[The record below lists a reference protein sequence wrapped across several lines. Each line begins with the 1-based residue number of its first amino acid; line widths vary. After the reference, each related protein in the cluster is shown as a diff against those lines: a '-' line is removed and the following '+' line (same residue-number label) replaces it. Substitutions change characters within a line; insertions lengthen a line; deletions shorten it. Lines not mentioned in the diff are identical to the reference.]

1 MNRSEETALINAMP
15 SREAWHAHL
24 VRDMGAGGLFD
35 VVKNTERRG
44 LFTNWRRVTT
54 PVSLDFFDY
63 AIGTLC
69 GAPEQTELIATFL
82 GYIRQEVERALM
94 EPQRWDDEARGSWGF
109 PFMKA
114 TRWYDLQR
122 SDLYSRAL
130 LGDPFTVE
138 NRHFEALQGSAADWA
153 AETGRNWDESSQ
165 SSYIE
170 CALVALAWGRPDMA
184 QSLLKVR
191 RSFKLTQRYVDWS
204 RGLVAQL
211 AAVEP
216 GRSVSSDS
224 ALWAHFHSRFDELR
238 HPTRTNL
245 TGEAAR
251 EAARRDE
258 AISST
263 SKSLLRLTLGV
274 IKQRWLL
281 NKPTE
286 PGLRDFIALIS
297 E

>member
-1 MNRSEETALINAMP
+1 MNPSAVTAAVNAMRP
-15 SREAWHAHL
+15 HEAWQASL
-24 VRDMGAGGLFD
+24 TGRLGPEGLFD
-35 VVKNTERRG
+35 VAKSIEHRG
-44 LFTNWRRVTT
+44 LFTHWKRVTT
-54 PVSLDFFDY
+54 PVSLQYFGYVID
-63 AIGTLC
+63 TLC
-69 GAPEQTELIATFL
+69 GAPEQTELVATFL
-82 GYIRQEVERALM
+82 GYIRQQVERALT
-94 EPQRWDDEARGSWGF
+94 EPHRWEDDASGAWGF
-109 PFMKA
+109 PFLKA

-130 LGDPFTVE
+130 LGEPFTVE
-138 NRHFEALQGSAADWA
+138 DRHFEALQGSAADWA

-170 CALVALAWGRPDMA
+170 CALVALAWGRLDMA

-204 RGLVAQL
+204 RELVAQL
-211 AAVEP
+211 AMQTP
-216 GRSVSSDS
+216 GQPVSQDS
-224 ALWAHFHSRFDELR
+224 ALWAHFHSLFDELR

-251 EAARRDE
+251 EAARRGE
-258 AISST
+258 AISSP
-263 SKSLLRLTLGV
+263 SKSLLRLTLAM

-281 NKPTE
+281 NKPIE
-286 PGLRDFIALIS
+286 PGLRDVITLIS

>member
-1 MNRSEETALINAMP
+1 MKRSEAIAIINTLP
-15 SREAWHAHL
+15 PHEAWRELL
-24 VRDMGAGGLFD
+24 VLDLGPEGLFD
-35 VVKNTERRG
+35 VVKSTERRG
-44 LFTNWRRVTT
+44 LFTDWGHQTI
-54 PVSLDFFDY
+54 PVSIDFFGLV
-63 AIGTLC
+63 IKVLC
-69 GAPEQTELIATFL
+69 GAPEQTELVATFL
-82 GYIRQEVERALM
+82 GYIRQQVERALT
-94 EPQRWDDEARGSWGF
+94 EPHRWEDEASGAWGF
-109 PFMKA
+109 PFLKA

-130 LGDPFTVE
+130 LGEPFTVE
-138 NRHFEALQGSAADWA
+138 DRHFEALQGSAADWA

-170 CALVALAWGRPDMA
+170 CALVALAWGRLDMA

-204 RGLVAQL
+204 RELVAQL
-211 AAVEP
+211 AMQTP
-216 GRSVSSDS
+216 GQPVSQDS
-224 ALWAHFHSRFDELR
+224 ALWAHFHSLFDELR

-251 EAARRDE
+251 EAARRGE

-263 SKSLLRLTLGV
+263 SKSLLRLTLAM

-281 NKPTE
+281 NKPIE
-286 PGLRDFIALIS
+286 PGLRDVIALIS